1 MLRDSIYLKCVVV
14 FIYFLLLLPLAMV
27 VAVSFNPAST
37 YSVSLS
43 GISLRWYE
51 SFLASQVFTKSLF
64 LVSLPVALVSSLLA
78 TTIGALAAIATVRFR
93 FVGRH
98 ALETVFMLPLL
109 IPSILLGAALYL
121 FFARINFSG
130 TIGAL
135 IVGHMLIG
143 IPYVIRVVG
152 AGLIGI
158 NPALE
163 EAAVNLGCNRVTAF
177 LKVALPLLRSSLLS
191 GAIFSFIVSFSD
203 INVALFIAGTNSVT
217 LPLHIFSEIQW
228 QGDPTIAAASTIQ
241 ILLVTFMILMVQ
253 RFFRIRL
260 VF

>member
-1 MLRDSIYLKCVVV
+1 MLRDSIHLKCAVVV
-14 FIYFLLLLPLAMV
+14 IYFLLLAPLVMV
-27 VAVSFNPAST
+27 VAVSFNPSSS

-51 SFLASQVFTKSLF
+51 AFFNSDIFMRSLF
-64 LVSLPVALVSSLLA
+64 FVSLPIALVSSLLA
-78 TTIGALAAIATVRFR
+78 TTIGTLAAIATVRFR
-93 FVGRH
+93 FAGRH
-98 ALETVFMLPLL
+98 MLETFFMLPLL

-121 FFARINFSG
+121 FFARIDFSG
-130 TIGAL
+130 TFGSL
-135 IVGHMLIG
+135 IAGHMLIG

-163 EAAVNLGCNRVTAF
+163 EAAVNLGCNRVMAF
-177 LKVALPLLRSSLLS
+177 FKVALPLLRSSLLS
-191 GAIFSFIVSFSD
+191 GAIFAFIVSFSD
-203 INVALFIAGTNSVT
+203 INVALFLAGTNTAT

-228 QGDPTIAAASTIQ
+228 QGDPTIAAASAIQ
-241 ILLVTFMILMVQ
+241 ILLVTFMILLVQ
-253 RFFRIRL
+253 RFFRVRL

>member
-1 MLRDSIYLKCVVV
+1 MLRNSIYLKCVVV
-14 FIYFLLLLPLAMV
+14 VIYFLLLAPLAMV
-27 VAVSFNPAST
+27 VAVSFNPSSS

-43 GISLRWYE
+43 GFSLRWYE
-51 SFLASQVFTKSLF
+51 SFFTSQVFTNSLF
-64 LVSLPVALVSSLLA
+64 FISLPVALISSLLA
-78 TTIGALAAIATVRFR
+78 TTVGMLAAIATVRFR

-98 ALETVFMLPLL
+98 MLETFFMLPLL

-130 TIGAL
+130 TFGAL

-163 EAAVNLGCNRVTAF
+163 EAAVNLGCNRVMAF

-191 GAIFSFIVSFSD
+191 GAIFAFIVSFSD
-203 INVALFIAGTNSVT
+203 INVALFIAGTNTVT

-241 ILLVTFMILMVQ
+241 ILLVTFMILLVQ